1 MGGYLRGNPFVLMVS
16 SSILAVFIG
25 WLSHD
30 FALNDGA
37 VSIISGFSSSMIT
50 EAALPETVDN
60 LLNRGG
66 FEYMMKGAV
75 LFAALAILFGSFM
88 EASGALDRVMKAMMG
103 GIKSTFGIIASAF
116 GAGAFLNGVSGNGM
130 FSMLTTGQLFRTT
143 FEERNIPR
151 NVLSRSMEN
160 SMTLLE
166 SLLPWHVTAVYM
178 YGALGVLSIN
188 YMFYS
193 FFNVIGI
200 LMFFVLVMRDLRKRK
215 YETKA
220 PQYSPEG

>member
-1 MGGYLRGNPFVLMVS
+1 MSKTGLNKT
-16 SSILAVFIG
+16 I
-25 WLSHD
+25 
-30 FALNDGA
+30 AL
-37 VSIISGFSSSMIT
+37 
-50 EAALPETVDN
+50 
-60 LLNRGG
+60 
-66 FEYMMKGAV
+66 
-75 LFAALAILFGSFM
+75 
-88 EASGALDRVMKAMMG
+88 MKALWSYTAPRG
-103 GIKSTFGIIASAF
+103 DWRVRGRIASAF